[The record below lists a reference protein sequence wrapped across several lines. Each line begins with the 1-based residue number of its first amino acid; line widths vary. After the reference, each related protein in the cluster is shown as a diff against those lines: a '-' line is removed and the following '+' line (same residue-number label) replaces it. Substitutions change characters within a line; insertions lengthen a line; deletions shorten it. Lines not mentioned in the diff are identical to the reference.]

1 MDYLATV
8 MVPSFFIHIFNGYI
22 PLAYIPLQWMDI
34 PHIFAFFT
42 SVIII
47 WDYTNYETWIEI
59 LHLLPSHSLN
69 GDDTYL
75 IDVERQ

>member
-1 MDYLATV
+1 
-8 MVPSFFIHIFNGYI
+8 
-22 PLAYIPLQWMDI
+22 MDI

-59 LHLLPSHSLN
+59 LHLLPSRSLN